1 MLPKNTWKTR
11 TSTPE
16 NNLFCLRGTNLKLW
30 PLWKRV
36 QKPWK
41 LLFFS
46 VYRAASDTSILDE
59 ESLTLND
66 PSHPAPAGGRSTRG
80 VYLTVPPSMQRS
92 IQKYRENH
100 NAFLRL
106 VSHEALGSFNPWAIA
121 DRFESNDCFIN
132 KTAQSPLKCGLNYTS
147 KLYLFVIFEGPPL
160 D

>member
-1 MLPKNTWKTR
+1 MLPWRHKFEIVTFMKESAKNF
-11 TSTPE
+11 
-16 NNLFCLRGTNLKLW
+16 LF
-30 PLWKRV
+30 
-36 QKPWK
+36 
-41 LLFFS
+41 FFS

-66 PSHPAPAGGRSTRG
+66 PSHPAPAGGGSTRG

-132 KTAQSPLKCGLNYTS
+132 KTSQSPLKCGLNYTS
-147 KLYLFVIFEGPPL
+147 KRHDLLTHYLLFLRVL
-160 D
+160 H

>member
-1 MLPKNTWKTR
+1 MLPWRHKFEMVTFMKESAKTMKMI
-11 TSTPE
+11 
-16 NNLFCLRGTNLKLW
+16 L
-30 PLWKRV
+30 
-36 QKPWK
+36 
-41 LLFFS
+41 FS

-66 PSHPAPAGGRSTRG
+66 PSHPASAGGGSTRG

-106 VSHEALGSFNPWAIA
+106 VSLEALGSFNPWTIA

-132 KTAQSPLKCGLNYTS
+132 KTSQSPLKCGLNYTS
-147 KLYLFVIFEGPPL
+147 KWHDF
-160 D
+160 